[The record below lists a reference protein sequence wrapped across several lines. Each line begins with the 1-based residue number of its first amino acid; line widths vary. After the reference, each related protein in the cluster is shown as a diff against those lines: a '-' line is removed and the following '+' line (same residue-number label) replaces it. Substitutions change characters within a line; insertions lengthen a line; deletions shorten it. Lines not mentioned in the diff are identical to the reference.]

1 MWIFGGA
8 RSKVR
13 RIAGDAVEQ
22 HCVDCACT
30 TTHHPVKVKDSFH
43 LFFIEFADMNS
54 TGLQC
59 DVCGEVADSQAAAP
73 AGSNARTEANG
84 RIDEN
89 GLEELN
95 HSAAHSHALATL
107 ADADVADPPQ
117 LGSATRSQIL
127 DPDAISLRRRPK
139 ANLPV
144 DHSRV
149 DDELAALKAAV
160 RKK

>member
-13 RIAGDAVEQ
+13 RIQGDAVEQ
-22 HCVDCACT
+22 HCADCART
-30 TTHHPVKVKDSFH
+30 TTHQPVKVKDSFH

-59 DVCGEVADSQAAAP
+59 AECGEVVASQP
-73 AGSNARTEANG
+73 ASTRQ
-84 RIDEN
+84 RIYNN

-95 HSAAHSHALATL
+95 HSAAHTHALALL
-107 ADADVADPPQ
+107 AEADDPDPPDVS
-117 LGSATRSQIL
+117 SAIRSRIA
-127 DPDAISLRRRPK
+127 DPDAISLRRKPR
-139 ANLPV
+139 ADQPV
-144 DHSRV
+144 DQRRV
-149 DDELAALKAAV
+149 DDELAALKAAA

>member
-13 RIAGDAVEQ
+13 RIEGEAVEQ
-22 HCVDCACT
+22 HCADCKRT
-30 TTHHPVKVKDSFH
+30 TTHRPVKVKDSFH

-59 DVCGEVADSQAAAP
+59 AECGEIAATTSLAPARGQAAA
-73 AGSNARTEANG
+73 RE
-84 RIDEN
+84 RIDDN

-95 HSAAHSHALATL
+95 PSAAHTHALARL
-107 ADADVADPPQ
+107 AEADDLDPPV
-117 LGSATRSQIL
+117 LGTAIRSRIA
-127 DPDAISLRRRPK
+127 DPDAISLRRKPR
-139 ANLPV
+139 ADQPV
-144 DHSRV
+144 DQRRV
-149 DDELAALKAAV
+149 DSDLAALKAAA

>member
-22 HCVDCACT
+22 HCADCART
-30 TTHHPVKVKDSFH
+30 TTHRPVKVKDSFH

-59 DVCGEVADSQAAAP
+59 AECGVVVASQP
-73 AGSNARTEANG
+73 ASTRQ
-84 RIDEN
+84 RIDAN

-95 HSAAHSHALATL
+95 HSAAHTHALALL
-107 ADADVADPPQ
+107 AEADDPDPPDV
-117 LGSATRSQIL
+117 GSAIRSRIA
-127 DPDAISLRRRPK
+127 DPDAISLRRKPR
-139 ANLPV
+139 ANQPI
-144 DHSRV
+144 DHGRV
-149 DDELAALKAAV
+149 DDELAALKAAA